1 VPEDPAKSFKK
12 KKNKINLFPNEAYTD
27 KVAYL
32 GVFLLNKI
40 IFETYNIR
48 GGNMTTLEQTYNIR
62 GGNMTTLELTDEEM
76 FAAELISRI
85 VLRELLNKE
94 QLMID
99 LVTAVAHNMNIGSFG
114 DKQFKPEDTDN
125 WIQYLDSIRNLIDK
139 LDPEYR
145 KSCDELGDSH
155 YKLPEEEK

>member
-1 VPEDPAKSFKK
+1 MPEDPAKSFKK

-40 IFETYNIR
+40 IFE
-48 GGNMTTLEQTYNIR
+48 TYNIR